1 MSDYRPACPQHQL
14 ISEFAPNDLGLG
26 NLGRIE
32 GAFSQSVFKQSE
44 DCLSINIQRPNGTK
58 AGDNLPVLMWI
69 HGGGFEAGASSSI
82 FSEQS
87 AVPGVIY
94 QGANLVKS
102 SSKWDNRSSSHPSTP
117 VSTNFGFSASK
128 ELADAGLLNLGLED
142 QSNAVRWVK
151 KHIASFG
158 GTHCH
163 WLLVRHQPPRRQQR

>member
-1 MSDYRPACPQHQL
+1 MSDYEPACPQYQL

-26 NLGRIE
+26 NLGLIE

-82 FSEQS
+82 ISEQS

-102 SSKWDNRSSSHPSTP
+102 SIEMGQPIIFTSINPR
-117 VSTNFGFSASK
+117 
-128 ELADAGLLNLGLED
+128 LNKLRL
-142 QSNAVRWVK
+142 
-151 KHIASFG
+151 
-158 GTHCH
+158 
-163 WLLVRHQPPRRQQR
+163 QRIKGAC